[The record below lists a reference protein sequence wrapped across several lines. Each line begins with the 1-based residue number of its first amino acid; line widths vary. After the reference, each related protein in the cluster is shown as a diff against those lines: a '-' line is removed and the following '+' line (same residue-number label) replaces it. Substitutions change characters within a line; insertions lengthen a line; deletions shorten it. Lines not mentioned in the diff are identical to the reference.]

1 MKYKCI
7 TVINKTYDDLNKS
20 SDKLIDFIYNLQSV
34 LETVPEEYKKDV
46 MIELIN
52 ENDYDELYNIVISIY
67 YFRPETEAEKNYRI
81 KKEIMIENDKKE
93 KEIKMYHELKAKYEK
108 R

>member
-67 YFRPETEAEKNYRI
+67 YF
-81 KKEIMIENDKKE
+81 
-93 KEIKMYHELKAKYEK
+93 
-108 R
+108 